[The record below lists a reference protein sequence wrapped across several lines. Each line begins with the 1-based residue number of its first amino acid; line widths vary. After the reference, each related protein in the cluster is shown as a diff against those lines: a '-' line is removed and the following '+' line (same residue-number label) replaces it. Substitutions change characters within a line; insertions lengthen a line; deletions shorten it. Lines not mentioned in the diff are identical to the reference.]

1 MTAKT
6 AKRAYL
12 DTNVLIEYAWERTPS
27 APSSRPKL
35 ASKLMELGLD
45 GRFDIFISVFCIM
58 EMYEHFR
65 DWFLLQ
71 KAIEDGFGYREF
83 RRERK
88 RYRLTK
94 KEVGI
99 LESLIS
105 EFRDNPNIFFVDFDS
120 VPDDFFSR
128 MTILQKNGLDCLDA
142 FHLLTAL
149 DVGTTQ
155 RRDVGHFTDPLR
167 SEMARRRQTAAV
179 SEACRVRDQLQGAD
193 AGARSTS
200 GLPPSISLRPVG

>member
-1 MTAKT
+1 MTARV

-27 APSSRPKL
+27 APASKPNQ

-45 GRFDIFISVFCIM
+45 GRFDIFISAFCIM
-58 EMYEHFR
+58 ELYEHFR

-71 KAIEDGFGYREF
+71 KVIEDGFGYREF

-88 RYRLTK
+88 RYKLTR
-94 KEVGI
+94 KEVEI
-99 LESLIS
+99 LESLII
-105 EFRDNPNIFFVDFDS
+105 EFRDNPNIFFIEFDS

-128 MTILQKNGLDCLDA
+128 VTILQKNGLDCLDA

-149 DVGTTQ
+149 DVGATHFVTKDGEVRSRFDKAT
-155 RRDVGHFTDPLR
+155 RREIVSPPMEMTSIRGFLR
-167 SEMARRRQTAAV
+167 
-179 SEACRVRDQLQGAD
+179 
-193 AGARSTS
+193 
-200 GLPPSISLRPVG
+200 GLS